1 MTKGKVYL
9 VGAGPGDPKLITVYG
24 MECIQKA
31 DVILYDR
38 LVNDELLK
46 YAKED
51 AELIFCGKLPEK
63 HQIIQDQIHELLIEK
78 ATNGKTVTRLKG
90 GDPCVFGRVGEEA
103 EVLAQHGIPYEI
115 VPGIT
120 SGIAAPAYAGIP
132 VTHRDYASSFAIVT
146 GHSRADQEED
156 QLNWSAL
163 AQGIDTIAFYMGI
176 GNLNYICTRL
186 IEHGK
191 NPDTPAAIIQW
202 GTTSKQKTIT
212 GSLKTI
218 EHQAAIEGITH
229 PAIVLVGDVV
239 RLREKISWFQE
250 GEAKKEVNIG
260 RV

>member
-38 LVNDELLK
+38 LVNDALLQ
-46 YAKED
+46 YAKDD
-51 AELIFCGKLPEK
+51 AELIFCGKLPGK
-63 HQIIQDQIHELLIEK
+63 HQLIQEQIHELLIEK
-78 ATNGKTVTRLKG
+78 ASKGKTVTRLKG

-103 EVLAQHGIPYEI
+103 EILAEHGIPYEI

-146 GHSRADQEED
+146 GHSRAEKEED
-156 QLNWSAL
+156 HLNWSAL

-176 GNLNYICTRL
+176 GNLNHICTRL

-191 NPDTPAAIIQW
+191 NPNTKAAIIQW
-202 GTTSKQKTIT
+202 GTTERQKTVT
-212 GSLKTI
+212 GNLNNI
-218 EHQAAIEGITH
+218 EDHAAKAGITH

-239 RLREKISWFQE
+239 GVREKIRWFQE
-250 GEAKKEVNIG
+250 VEEKKEASMG
-260 RV
+260 RE